1 MNKEKTEEYSTIS
14 LPYCKGS
21 GTACGGGDKIT
32 SRNRKNLTKED
43 ERMFAKVNSMGI
55 FGMEVFPVSVE
66 ADISSGLPRFD
77 VVGLPDSA
85 VSESRN
91 RVHSAIKNS
100 GFDFPVSRITVNLA
114 PADRRKEGPLYDLA
128 MFVALLM
135 ASEQLRA
142 DTDGYIFLGELSLDG
157 KVRRVNGV
165 LPMVI
170 GACQSGVSKIFV
182 PSENANEASV
192 VEGVE
197 IYPVDD
203 VFAVLNH
210 LRGTKP
216 IEPAKPM
223 RSEGSEAFDYM
234 PDFADVKGQFEAKRA
249 LEVAAAGGHNTLM
262 IGSPGSGKSMLA
274 KRIPS
279 ILPSMTFE
287 ESLETTKIYSISG
300 ALKNNSSLITQRPFR
315 APHHTV
321 SSIGLAGGGAIPKPG
336 EISLAHNGVL
346 FLDELPEFSRQAMEM
361 MRQPLEDGKITIS
374 RASGTSTYPCS
385 IMLVC
390 AMNPCPCGYYG
401 HPTRECTCR
410 DGAAAKYL
418 SKISGPLLDRIDIH
432 IEVPPVDFEKLAEK
446 GMFLI
451 KGPTG
456 SGKTTIGTLLARQ
469 LGREFVDA
477 DLVLE
482 AQAGMPIP
490 EIFRREG
497 EAGFRAR
504 ETAVLAQL
512 GKQSGLVIA
521 TGGGCVTR
529 AENYPLLHQNGVIVC
544 LHRALEK
551 LPVSGRPVSQALG
564 PEAIYAQRKPLYA
577 RFADHMISN
586 DGAPED
592 TVRAIL
598 EVVL

>member
-1 MNKEKTEEYSTIS
+1 MLVYKKKNEK
-14 LPYCKGS
+14 
-21 GTACGGGDKIT
+21 
-32 SRNRKNLTKED
+32 TKED
-43 ERMFAKVNSMGI
+43 EKMFAKVNSMGI
-55 FGMEVFPVSVE
+55 FGMDVFPVSVE

-128 MFVALLM
+128 MFVALIM

-142 DTDGYIFLGELSLDG
+142 DTDDYAFLGELSLDG
-157 KVRRVNGV
+157 QIRRVNGV

-170 GACQSGVSKIFV
+170 GAKQSRIKKIFV
-182 PSENANEASV
+182 PSENANEAAV
-192 VEGVE
+192 VEGIE
-197 IYPVDD
+197 IYPAAN
-203 VFAVLNH
+203 VFDVLNH
-210 LRGTKP
+210 LRGTNP
-216 IEPAKPM
+216 IEPAKPCNND
-223 RSEGSEAFDYM
+223 GAKAFDYM

-300 ALKNNSSLITQRPFR
+300 ALRNNSSLVTQRPFR

-321 SSIGLAGGGAIPKPG
+321 SSIGLSGGGAIPKPG
-336 EISLAHNGVL
+336 EVSLAHNGVL

-361 MRQPLEDGKITIS
+361 LRQPLEDGKITIS

-385 IMLVC
+385 VMLVC

-401 HPTRECTCR
+401 HPTRKCTCR

-432 IEVPPVDFEKLAEK
+432 IEVPPVDFEKLADEHR
-446 GMFLI
+446 GEPSSEI
-451 KGPTG
+451 KKRVEAARKIQQDRL
-456 SGKTTIGTLLARQ
+456 SGTSANCNAQMNAAMT
-469 LGREFVDA
+469 REFCKASDAAMKMLQVAFDRLGLSARAYDKILRVARTIA
-477 DLVLE
+477 DLDNSQIIE
-482 AQAGMPIP
+482 A
-490 EIFRREG
+490 
-497 EAGFRAR
+497 
-504 ETAVLAQL
+504 TH
-512 GKQSGLVIA
+512 IA
-521 TGGGCVTR
+521 
-529 AENYPLLHQNGVIVC
+529 
-544 LHRALEK
+544 
-551 LPVSGRPVSQALG
+551 
-564 PEAIYAQRKPLYA
+564 EAIQYRSLDRKFWT
-577 RFADHMISN
+577 R
-586 DGAPED
+586 
-592 TVRAIL
+592 
-598 EVVL
+598 